1 VSPPVVDL
9 NERLAARAAPPPPEP
24 GGARVRAVIQD
35 LARELSAQAE
45 PIGAAIARR
54 LLLAEERL
62 VDHDDP
68 ALAGLA
74 TRFAHASVGANLAAL
89 AYGMPT
95 ETARPT
101 QSSLELFE
109 HLTERDDGLAV
120 LLRSH
125 RLVSAELWQA
135 WAAFTDERV
144 LDRRLHRA
152 VLSLSTREL
161 GAYSDSVC
169 EHLTGA
175 WPEAR
180 RRRRRGVGVPVAQ
193 LLRRAVFGPRAVAEA
208 ALAELGYPVDACHV
222 AIALPPCVGREQLE
236 DVARRVQLACG
247 APALAAPD
255 PDGMTVWV
263 AFGRDAAAEGL
274 ERAPVLRDLKL
285 PVGLGGVGSGLEGF
299 RRTRQQSADALRIA
313 LRDEA
318 AGITRYRDVALLA
331 VLCADETRAREL
343 ARMELG
349 PLAGDDEVAV
359 RLRDTVRTY
368 LAVGESQV
376 ATAQR
381 LFVHEKTVKYR
392 LTQAEELLGRK
403 IGERRP
409 ELGAALMV
417 HRAFERESS
426 GGALAN

>member
-1 VSPPVVDL
+1 MSPPVVDL
-9 NERLAARAAPPPPEP
+9 NERRAAPRLPEP
-24 GGARVRAVIQD
+24 ARVERVIQD

-45 PIGAAIARR
+45 PIGATVARR
-54 LLLAEERL
+54 LLLAEDRL

-68 ALAGLA
+68 ALASLA
-74 TRFAHASVGANLAAL
+74 TRFAHATVGATLAAL

-135 WAAFTDERV
+135 WATFTDEEV

-152 VLSLSTREL
+152 VLALSTREL

-193 LLRRAVFGPRAVAEA
+193 LLRRAVFGAPDDADA

-222 AIALPPCVGREQLE
+222 AVALPACVGREQLE
-236 DVARRVQLACG
+236 DVARRLQLACG

-255 PDGMTVWV
+255 PDGMTIWV
-263 AFGRDAAAEGL
+263 AFGRAAAAQDL
-274 ERAPVLRDLKL
+274 ERAPVLRDLEAS
-285 PVGLGGVGSGLEGF
+285 GRARRRRGRGSTASAAPASS
-299 RRTRQQSADALRIA
+299 RRTRCGSRCATTKPGSPATGTSRCSPCCAPTRRAPVSSRAWSSARWPATMRSRFA
-313 LRDEA
+313 CA
-318 AGITRYRDVALLA
+318 TRSGPTSRWA
-331 VLCADETRAREL
+331 RARS
-343 ARMELG
+343 R
-349 PLAGDDEVAV
+349 P
-359 RLRDTVRTY
+359 
-368 LAVGESQV
+368 
-376 ATAQR
+376 
-381 LFVHEKTVKYR
+381 
-392 LTQAEELLGRK
+392 
-403 IGERRP
+403 RRSCSCT
-409 ELGAALMV
+409 
-417 HRAFERESS
+417 RRRSS
-426 GGALAN
+426 TG